1 MWLYRRHYLGGTV
14 SSTVGDSGIGKTSLS
29 LIEIVGLSIGRDL
42 LGNEKLCPHRCWY
55 HNGEDTRDEINL
67 RLGAICEYYGLDQDE
82 VRKNLTITC
91 GLDMP
96 VEVAAGSP
104 PVVDKKLVQDIA
116 DAIVGEGFEVAVFDP
131 LITVHQVNENGVE
144 IRTVLRNVFARVAN
158 FTGCSIELPHHT
170 RKLFPGVEE
179 ASADDARGSTE
190 IKAAVRGMRMAS
202 LMTKAEAEL
211 YQISETDR
219 LSYFKTYSAKANMTK
234 RGNIFWYQIVSHEL
248 PNGVPEQD
256 IPGESVGV
264 VTRWEPPNA
273 LDPLTLYTL
282 DDKKFWYELAKNHDH
297 RYDQRAQEWFGYK
310 IAERLRLRA
319 RTHPEQKRQAAAI
332 LEALI
337 EEGVLNLESA
347 TGDGG
352 KKVMWVVPGKPTWED
367 ATGG

>member
-190 IKAAVRGMRMAS
+190 IKAAVRGKLNPWNR
-202 LMTKAEAEL
+202 
-211 YQISETDR
+211 
-219 LSYFKTYSAKANMTK
+219 
-234 RGNIFWYQIVSHEL
+234 
-248 PNGVPEQD
+248 
-256 IPGESVGV
+256 
-264 VTRWEPPNA
+264 NA
-273 LDPLTLYTL
+273 GQ
-282 DDKKFWYELAKNHDH
+282 KKG
-297 RYDQRAQEWFGYK
+297 R
-310 IAERLRLRA
+310 
-319 RTHPEQKRQAAAI
+319 
-332 LEALI
+332 
-337 EEGVLNLESA
+337 S
-347 TGDGG
+347 
-352 KKVMWVVPGKPTWED
+352 
-367 ATGG
+367 TGGLIKVCYGDETIPLRKEPFQLQITFRSWGLSLI